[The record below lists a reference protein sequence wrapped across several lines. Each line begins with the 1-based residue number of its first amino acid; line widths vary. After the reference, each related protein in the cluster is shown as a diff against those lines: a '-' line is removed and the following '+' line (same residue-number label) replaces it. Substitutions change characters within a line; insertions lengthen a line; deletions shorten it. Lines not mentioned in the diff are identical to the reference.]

1 MISIVLHLTR
11 RLCQL
16 VFICLSS
23 KITES
28 YVWILITFLEKMLAM
43 GQRTDNY
50 ILVMLWIPEGV

>member
-1 MISIVLHLTR
+1 M
-11 RLCQL
+11 CQL

-28 YVWILITFLEKMLAM
+28 YAWILITFLEKMLAM